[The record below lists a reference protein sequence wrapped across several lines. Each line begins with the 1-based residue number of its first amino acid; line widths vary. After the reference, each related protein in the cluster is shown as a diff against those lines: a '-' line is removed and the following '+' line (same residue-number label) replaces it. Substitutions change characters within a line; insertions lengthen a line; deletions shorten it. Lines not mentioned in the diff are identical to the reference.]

1 MRYATVCLLCL
12 AGCSA
17 LAPSADP
24 NAGLEPPTAPITA
37 PPSAGAP
44 SLMPPPIVPGMTP
57 FDNAPTEPVR
67 SDEPPA
73 PINGGTLLI
82 AKDGRT
88 AIASDPDRDRV
99 SIADLA
105 GAQVLGT
112 LELDPGDEPGRAVED
127 DARRVHVVLRR
138 RGEVVSIALDTR
150 TLIGRR
156 QVCRAPQGIA
166 HDPARDELLVACS
179 EGELVTLPAAGGE
192 VTRRT
197 FIDRDLRDVIVT
209 HGRRYVSRFK
219 RAELLEIGGNDEVL
233 TRSQPGQVQG
243 PFDSFQGTQAPPVA
257 KTFDAVVAWRTVS
270 LADGRVMMLHQRAQS
285 TPIALAVE
293 DAHAAPDGA
302 MADPGQA
309 SATTGNPYG
318 GSDMCDSIV
327 RPALSANFDPGE
339 PLLSG
344 PVLPAAT
351 LAVDVA
357 VSSDEQWVAVA
368 VAGSRNATDSM
379 LGQVGALVLQVGG
392 WTIAEPGDTG
402 KCQTPGFDTN
412 GTVIPGGQVVA
423 VAFDGQNRLVM
434 QTREPNQLHVWTHV
448 MGCIGCTREPK
459 LKLDL
464 GGLPRRDT
472 GHDLFHEDAGA
483 GLACAS
489 CHPGGADDG
498 HTWIFEGVGERRT
511 QLFNMGISGTLP
523 LHWDGE
529 FNNLDALVEEVFVR
543 RMGGPELQP
552 AHVQALGA
560 WIDTLRP
567 NAPMRSAED
576 AAAVRGKLLF
586 ESTAVGCASCH
597 SGALLTNNTTVDVG
611 TGGMFQVPSLV
622 GVAYHEPFMHTGCA
636 QTLHQR
642 FDPTCGGNRHGNTAQ
657 LSSNELDDLV
667 AYLETL

>member
-1 MRYATVCLLCL
+1 MRYATVWLLWL

-24 NAGLEPPTAPITA
+24 NAGLEPPSSPVTSPPQPGTA
-37 PPSAGAP
+37 
-44 SLMPPPIVPGMTP
+44 SLPPPPVTPGTTP
-57 FDNAPTEPVR
+57 FDNALTEPLR

-82 AKDGRT
+82 AKDGHT
-88 AIASDPDRDRV
+88 AVASDPDRDRV

-138 RGEVVSIALDTR
+138 RGEVASISLDTR

-166 HDPARDELLVACS
+166 HDPARDELVVACS
-179 EGELVTLPAAGGE
+179 EGELVTLPAAGGDA
-192 VTRRT
+192 TRRT
-197 FIDRDLRDVIVT
+197 FVDRDLRDVIVT
-209 HGRRYVSRFK
+209 HGRRYISRFK
-219 RAELLEIGGNDEVL
+219 RAELLEIDGNDNVL
-233 TRSQPGQVQG
+233 TRSRPGQVQG
-243 PFDSFQGTQAPPVA
+243 PFDSFMGPTAPAVA
-257 KTFDAVVAWRTVS
+257 KTFDAVVAWRTVA

-302 MADPGQA
+302 MVPVAA
-309 SATTGNPYG
+309 SGNPYG
-318 GSDMCDSIV
+318 GSGMCDSIV

-344 PVLPAAT
+344 PVLPVAT

-368 VAGSRNATDSM
+368 VAGSRNATGSM
-379 LGQVGALVLQVGG
+379 LGQVSAIVMQVDG

-402 KCQTPGFDTN
+402 KCQTPGVDTN
-412 GTVIPGGQVVA
+412 GKVLPGGQVVA
-423 VAFDGQNRLVM
+423 VAFDGANRLVM
-434 QTREPNQLHVWTHV
+434 QTREPNQLRVVSQV
-448 MGCIGCTREPK
+448 MGCIGCAGKTDLE
-459 LKLDL
+459 LDL

-529 FNNLDALVEEVFVR
+529 FNNLDALVDEVFVR

-576 AAAVRGKLLF
+576 AAAVRGKVLF
-586 ESTAVGCASCH
+586 DSTAVGCASCH

-622 GVAYHEPFMHTGCA
+622 GVAYHQPFMHTGCA
-636 QTLHQR
+636 ETLHQR
-642 FDPTCGGNRHGNTAQ
+642 FDPTCGGNKHGNTAH
-657 LSSNELDDLV
+657 LSPNELGDLV